1 MMTVKQREILVAVSQ
16 GQARFTGIKNRF
28 KKAGLTI
35 SSQGLSKDLRKLISS
50 GYISESLYDSHK
62 VYNLTDAGNGYLD
75 KYYWPLLDEMTRFN
89 RDEWP
94 SKTFD
99 FYTNAQEIIFQ
110 PNAMNQRSFYSV
122 PLSFEYNFWILA
134 GLANSIINLNYMEQE
149 PEAFSD
155 LYIVLKI
162 KLREV
167 ERIAEAFKRIWFDDA
182 ISEEQIFD
190 IISNLIAKQP
200 DYLKRS
206 IVTSLGMMLSV
217 AGTKKGTSKKVREI
231 NKKLGEVVFNRLN
244 LISDLDQEVIN
255 IFIENIEADLDPL
268 QDPRLK
274 DRLIHIV
281 ETPYGKRQLFGNL
294 LQDYL
299 AAALFK
305 KNDPEFL
312 MKMNNYMHGTQGILL
327 RMLKYETDHGV
338 HSGAKNPDKG

>member
-1 MMTVKQREILVAVSQ
+1 MVSAKQREILAAISQ
-16 GQARFTGIKNRF
+16 GNVRFSGIKNHF

-50 GYISESLYDSHK
+50 GYISESLNGGHK
-62 VYNLTDAGNGYLD
+62 VYNLTEAGSGYLD

-99 FYTNAQEIIFQ
+99 FYTNVQEIIFQ
-110 PNAMNQRSFYSV
+110 PNALNQRSFYSV

-134 GLANSIINLNYMEQE
+134 GLANSIINLNYMEQK
-149 PEAFSD
+149 PDVFSD

-167 ERIAEAFKRIWFDDA
+167 ERIAEAFKRIWLPHA

-190 IISNLIAKQP
+190 IISNRIAKLP

-206 IVTSLGMMLSV
+206 FVTSLGMMLTV
-217 AGTKKGTSKKVREI
+217 AGMKKGNRKKMREI
-231 NKKLGEVVFNRLN
+231 SKGLGEVVFKRLN
-244 LISDLDQEVIN
+244 LISDLDQEVID
-255 IFIENIEADLDPL
+255 IFIESIDAGRDPL
-268 QDPRLK
+268 EESRLK
-274 DRLIHIV
+274 DRLIRNV
-281 ETPYGKRQLFGNL
+281 NTPYGKRQLFGNL

-305 KNDPEFL
+305 KNDTEFQ

-327 RMLKYETDHGV
+327 RMLKYERELGIH
-338 HSGAKNPDKG
+338 AEQKNPL